1 MSPRVS
7 VVMASFNHGAFVAQA
22 IESVLSQSF
31 TDWELVVTDD
41 GSQDDTVAVIRR
53 FDDARIKLRVL
64 PENRGA
70 SVATNDAIGRAVGEY
85 VAVLN
90 SDDFFLPGKLERQV
104 SYLDQN
110 PVIGAVFGLPRFVD
124 ERGGPFRNKHNPL
137 TGLFTPDNRKRD
149 EWLRHFFYH
158 GNALCHPTVMV
169 RRVCYETVGVFDPLL
184 MQLPDLDF
192 WIRLCSR
199 YEIHVLD
206 EELTAYRIL
215 DREQNVSAPSR
226 EKLARTAWES
236 AGVLRHY
243 LTLEESDLCAVLAG
257 GAERNADLPIK
268 AELALEAI
276 ATKRPGYAP
285 FGLNVLRDL
294 LRDSPEIMSVGR
306 YFRLVGEADPY
317 AAEFFRKE
325 HQWLRRSRVV
335 AALRRWYRYINHYV
349 R

>member
-22 IESVLSQSF
+22 IESVLAQSF
-31 TDWELVVTDD
+31 ANWELVVTDD
-41 GSQDDTVAVIRR
+41 GSLDDTVAVIRR
-53 FDDARIKLRVL
+53 FDDARIKLRVFS
-64 PENRGA
+64 ENRGA
-70 SVATNDAIGRAVGEY
+70 CVAINDAIGRAVGEY

-104 SYLDQN
+104 SFLDQN
-110 PVIGAVFGLPRFVD
+110 SGVGAVFGLPWFVD
-124 ERGGPFRNKHNPL
+124 ERGEQFRNKHNPL
-137 TGLFTPDNRKRD
+137 TGLFSPDNRRRD

-158 GNALCHPTVMV
+158 GNALCHPTVMI
-169 RRVCYETVGVFDPLL
+169 RRVCYETVGLFDPLL

-199 YEIHVLD
+199 YEIHVLA

-243 LTLEESDLCAVLAG
+243 LDLEESDLRGVLAG
-257 GAERNADLPIK
+257 VMEQYPDLPPK
-268 AELALEAI
+268 AALALEAI
-276 ATKRPGYAP
+276 AAKRPGYAP
-285 FGLNVLRDL
+285 FGLSVLREM
-294 LRDSPEIMSVGR
+294 LRESPRIMSVVR
-306 YFRLVGEADPY
+306 YFRLVGDADPY

-325 HQWLRRSRVV
+325 HQWLKRSRAV
-335 AALRRWYRYINHYV
+335 AALRRWYQHVNHYV
-349 R
+349 C